1 MWVGRRAGDFL
12 RLPGQEATMPPNVP
26 IWGVWAEL
34 RYKVLDANMTA
45 TRVSSQLKPKL
56 TKAELFN

>member
-1 MWVGRRAGDFL
+1 
-12 RLPGQEATMPPNVP
+12 MPPNVP

-34 RYKVLDANMTA
+34 GYKFLDVNMTA
-45 TRVSSQLKPKL
+45 TRVSSPLKPKV